1 MNESVKNKKITVLG
15 AARSGVAAAKMLKNL
30 GADVYVSDSAPLC
43 SKQEQAAELGRAG
56 IAFEF
61 GQHTDRAY
69 QADFAVLSPGIPV
82 RSETVQKFVRAG
94 IPVYSEI
101 ETASWFCRSPLIAV
115 TGSNGKT
122 TTTTLIGEMLKAHFP
137 HPIVAGNIGSP
148 FSAFAANS
156 DPQSPAVVE
165 VSSFQLE
172 TIDRFH
178 PRVAVVLNFAPNH
191 LDRYDSYE
199 DYLQAKWRITKNLQ
213 RDDLLVYNGS
223 DEKLSEWSSKV
234 NSRRQGFFIQQNPQ
248 AAAWFDGAA
257 LYVKGTKLLDV
268 KEMALRGPHNYMNA
282 LAAALA
288 AREVGIPV
296 EAIVRVLRAFRG
308 IEHRLEAVAE
318 IDGVQYI
325 NDSKATTIESLTV
338 ALQSFDTPVVLIA
351 GGKDKGSD
359 FSKLNELIRS
369 RVKECVL
376 IGTAADKM
384 AAAWQGLAPL
394 YRASSLQDAV
404 NRARQ
409 TARPGEVV
417 LLSPACASFDMF
429 ADFEDRGRQFKS
441 LVKKLQES

>member
-1 MNESVKNKKITVLG
+1 M
-15 AARSGVAAAKMLKNL
+15 
-30 GADVYVSDSAPLC
+30 
-43 SKQEQAAELGRAG
+43 
-56 IAFEF
+56 
-61 GQHTDRAY
+61 
-69 QADFAVLSPGIPV
+69 
-82 RSETVQKFVRAG
+82 
-94 IPVYSEI
+94 
-101 ETASWFCRSPLIAV
+101 
-115 TGSNGKT
+115 
-122 TTTTLIGEMLKAHFP
+122 
-137 HPIVAGNIGSP
+137 
-148 FSAFAANS
+148 
-156 DPQSPAVVE
+156 VE

-213 RDDLLVYNGS
+213 RDDLLIYNGS

-234 NSRRQGFFIQQNPQ
+234 NSRRQGFFIQAHPQ

-257 LYVKGTKLLDV
+257 LYVEGTKLLDV
-268 KEMALRGPHNYMNA
+268 KEMALKGPHNYMNA

-288 AREVGIPV
+288 AREVGVPF
-296 EAIVRVLRAFRG
+296 EAIARVLRAFRG

-429 ADFEDRGRQFKS
+429 SDFEDRGRQFKS